1 MRVSDAGERALVE
14 LARKI
19 CKSGSRVKVGI
30 GDDAAAIDIDGRYLV
45 ATTDMLVAGTHFPHG
60 VTAKQMGHKAVIVNL
75 SDLAAMGAEPL
86 ALIFSVALP
95 RGMDVDFV
103 RRIIESMDLT
113 AREYGTYV
121 VGGDLDESD
130 DITIAGSAFGL
141 ASKDQ
146 LLTRSGAKPG
156 DVIAVTG
163 RLGAASAG
171 LKILLERLPPK
182 GYEELVEAQLE
193 PIARVQEGM
202 LLAKNGARAAIDIT
216 DGLAANLWQMS
227 RSSKVKMIIDLEDVP
242 ISALVKKFAKR
253 HGFDVEEFALFGGE
267 DFELLFTV
275 QRRKWRQVQLA
286 LKQIGATATAIGRVM
301 KGHGVYVQ
309 ELGTL
314 KKLPDRGYEHFK

>member
-1 MRVSDAGERALVE
+1 
-14 LARKI
+14 
-19 CKSGSRVKVGI
+19 
-30 GDDAAAIDIDGRYLV
+30 
-45 ATTDMLVAGTHFPHG
+45 
-60 VTAKQMGHKAVIVNL
+60 
-75 SDLAAMGAEPL
+75 
-86 ALIFSVALP
+86 
-95 RGMDVDFV
+95 
-103 RRIIESMDLT
+103 
-113 AREYGTYV
+113 
-121 VGGDLDESD
+121 
-130 DITIAGSAFGL
+130 
-141 ASKDQ
+141 
-146 LLTRSGAKPG
+146 
-156 DVIAVTG
+156 VIAVTG

-267 DFELLFTV
+267 DCELLFTV